1 MYCIDAYIL
10 VSETIAITG
19 VGADNA
25 AKSMDKRNKEVIFKN
40 WTPFTDCISEINKLL
55 QIDKTND
62 IDAAMPMYN

>member
-10 VSETIAITG
+10 VCETIAITG
-19 VGADNA
+19 VGADDA